1 MPGYM
6 EQKIALI
13 SVSDKSGLL
22 DFAKALVEKHNY
34 KILSTGGTA
43 KMLEQNGVPVTE
55 VSEYTGFPEMMN
67 GRVKTLHPK
76 IHGGLLCLRSNA
88 DHMRQAKENGISM
101 IDMVVVNLYPFEATV
116 AKSGCTIEDA
126 IENIDIGGPSMLRS
140 AAKNHASVTVV
151 CDANDYGKVLEA
163 MDKGEEALKELRK
176 LLALKVYKRT
186 AAYDTAISGYL
197 HSKFLGEELPERMN
211 ISMPLVQKMR
221 YGENPHQYAALY
233 GEDFGKFFTQLHG
246 KELSY
251 NNITDISAACELRN
265 SKSPRWQF

>member
-1 MPGYM
+1 M

-88 DHMRQAKENGISM
+88 DHMRQARENGSW
-101 IDMVVVNLYPFEATV
+101 
-116 AKSGCTIEDA
+116 
-126 IENIDIGGPSMLRS
+126 
-140 AAKNHASVTVV
+140 
-151 CDANDYGKVLEA
+151 
-163 MDKGEEALKELRK
+163 
-176 LLALKVYKRT
+176 
-186 AAYDTAISGYL
+186 
-197 HSKFLGEELPERMN
+197 
-211 ISMPLVQKMR
+211 PLCQ
-221 YGENPHQYAALY
+221 
-233 GEDFGKFFTQLHG
+233 
-246 KELSY
+246 
-251 NNITDISAACELRN
+251 
-265 SKSPRWQF
+265 